1 MCHAQEAAVLTPS
14 PITTN
19 IPKAIATQLSYD
31 VLRVEIFVLTLLVE
45 LTPSRIN
52 IHNTPVNVTL
62 KVFD

>member
-1 MCHAQEAAVLTPS
+1 MLTPS

-19 IPKAIATQLSYD
+19 IPKAIATQLSYN

-52 IHNTPVNVTL
+52 IHNTLVNVTF